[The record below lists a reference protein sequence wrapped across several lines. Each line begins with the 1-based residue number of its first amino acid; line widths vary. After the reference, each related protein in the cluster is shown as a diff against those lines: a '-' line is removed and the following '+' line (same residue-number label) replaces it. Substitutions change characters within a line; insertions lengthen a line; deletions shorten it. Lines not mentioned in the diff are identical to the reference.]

1 MFKWIMTVF
10 GLPLG
15 YIMWAMYQIV
25 HNYGLAIILF
35 TIVTK
40 LMLLPLSIK
49 QQKSTVK
56 LQLIQPKIQEI
67 QNKYKNNPNKMNE
80 ELQALYD
87 RENYSMTAGCL
98 PMLIQFPIIFG
109 LLDVVYRPLTHLL
122 HISSAAMAQA
132 TEIATGIIGSAATG
146 GYAPEIAIFNSIK
159 ADPSAYAAL
168 GGDVVDK
175 ILAFDMHFLGLD
187 LSVFPNQ
194 VITFGLSG
202 EALATLLN
210 PIIIIPILSGATA
223 LLMSLVTMK
232 NTAGTGTNNA
242 STSAMML
249 MMPLMSLWFTFLVP
263 ASAGLYWT
271 ISNVVAVGQ
280 TMIMNHF
287 WNPKEIAEKMKAEE
301 EARKERERLEKIE
314 AKKRAKEQG
323 KADEETALSQKEK
336 DRRKLA
342 EARRRNAEKYGDT
355 YVEVTDDDL
364 K

>member
-1 MFKWIMTVF
+1 MRFIMQLF
-10 GLPLG
+10 GIPLG
-15 YIMWAMYQIV
+15 YLMWAMYQII
-25 HNYGLAIILF
+25 HSYGWAIILF

-40 LMLLPLSIK
+40 LLLIPLAIK
-49 QQKSTVK
+49 QQKSTIK
-56 LQLIQPKIQEI
+56 LQILQPKMQEI
-67 QNKYKNNPNKMNE
+67 QAKYKNNPQKMNE
-80 ELQALYD
+80 EMQALYD

-122 HISSAAMAQA
+122 HIPSDVMTKAA
-132 TEIATGIIGSAATG
+132 EIATGIIGSAATG
-146 GYAPEIAIFNSIK
+146 GYAPEISIFNSIK
-159 ADPSAYAAL
+159 ADPTAYAAL
-168 GGDVVDK
+168 GSDMLDK

-187 LSVFPNQ
+187 LSIFPNQ

-202 EALATLLN
+202 EAMASLLN
-210 PIIIIPILSGATA
+210 PIILIPILSGGTA
-223 LLMSLVTMK
+223 LLMSLVTMR
-232 NTAGTGTNNA
+232 NAAGAAGNN
-242 STSAMML
+242 STTTVMML
-249 MMPLMSLWFTFLVP
+249 MMPLMSLWFTFMVP
-263 ASAGLYWT
+263 AGAGLYWT

-280 TMIMNHF
+280 TMVMNHF

-301 EARKERERLEKIE
+301 EARKERERQEKIE

-323 KADEETALSQKEK
+323 RVEEEAALSQKEQN
-336 DRRKLA
+336 RRRLA

>member
-40 LMLLPLSIK
+40 LLLLPLSIK

-56 LQLIQPKIQEI
+56 MQIIQPKIQEI
-67 QNKYKNNPNKMNE
+67 QNKYKNNPQKMNE

-132 TEIATGIIGSAATG
+132 TEIATGIIGAAATS

-159 ADPSAYAAL
+159 ADPAAYAAL
-168 GGDVVDK
+168 GSEVVDK
-175 ILAFDMHFLGLD
+175 ILAFDVHFLGLD
-187 LSVFPNQ
+187 LSIFPNQ

-202 EALATLLN
+202 EALASLLN
-210 PIIIIPILSGATA
+210 PIILIPILSGATA
-223 LLMSLVTMK
+223 LVMSLVTMR
-232 NTAGTGTNNA
+232 NASGPNNA
-242 STSAMML
+242 SMGAMML
-249 MMPLMSLWFTFLVP
+249 MMPLMSLWFTFMVP

-280 TMIMNHF
+280 TLIMNHF

-301 EARKERERLEKIE
+301 EARKERERQEKIE

-323 KADEETALSQKEK
+323 KPDDEALSQKEK
-336 DRRKLA
+336 DRRRLA
-342 EARRRNAEKYGDT
+342 EARKRNAEKYGDT

>member
-40 LMLLPLSIK
+40 LLLLPLSIK

-56 LQLIQPKIQEI
+56 MQIIQPKIQEI
-67 QNKYKNNPNKMNE
+67 QNKYKNNPQKMNE

-122 HISSAAMAQA
+122 HISSAAMTQA
-132 TEIATGIIGSAATG
+132 TEIATGIIGAAATS

-159 ADPSAYAAL
+159 ADPAAYAAL
-168 GGDVVDK
+168 GSEVVDK
-175 ILAFDMHFLGLD
+175 ILAFDVHFLGLD
-187 LSVFPNQ
+187 LSIFPNQ

-202 EALATLLN
+202 EALASLLN
-210 PIIIIPILSGATA
+210 PIILIPILSGATA
-223 LLMSLVTMK
+223 LVMSLVTMR
-232 NTAGTGTNNA
+232 NTSGPNNA
-242 STSAMML
+242 SMGAMML
-249 MMPLMSLWFTFLVP
+249 MMPLMSLWFTFMVP

-280 TMIMNHF
+280 TLIMNHF

-301 EARKERERLEKIE
+301 EARKERERQEKIE

-323 KADEETALSQKEK
+323 RPDDEALSQKEK
-336 DRRKLA
+336 DRRRLA
-342 EARRRNAEKYGDT
+342 EARKRNAEKYGDT